1 MYEILLSHEILDKG
15 GGGGRIWG
23 YGACFVKKPILMMN
37 TACLEMAGHLL
48 EIVNEFLVLIF
59 L

>member
-1 MYEILLSHEILDKG
+1 MKYWIKKKEVKFGVMVLVLSRNL
-15 GGGGRIWG
+15 
-23 YGACFVKKPILMMN
+23 Y
-37 TACLEMAGHLL
+37 ACLEMAGHLL